1 MGHGSNAKE
10 AAYMLLAE
18 RLNRNPVGTP
28 INEELMEILH
38 HLYTESEAMVGGK
51 FPMAPMKLEQV
62 ASSAGIE
69 KDELERT
76 LQSMILASVLVV
88 HLKKVGG
95 YSFSKN
101 MTKD

>member
-62 ASSAGIE
+62 ASSTGIE
-69 KDELERT
+69 KDEL
-76 LQSMILASVLVV
+76 
-88 HLKKVGG
+88 
-95 YSFSKN
+95 
-101 MTKD
+101 